1 MTTTDS
7 ESDRPKRPTRLEA
20 ELAEILERADRPP
33 SNIIKFRAKARQ
45 SRTRTQHVAH
55 SLRNAGE
62 SIKQFGP
69 GGLLIGALVFAL
81 LGSLLNPTSHLL
93 AYLLGI
99 VAIACFVA
107 VYVIG
112 FREPKGGEIKRWRGQ
127 DFEFGGS
134 RPAWMHR
141 KPKGPKR

>member
-1 MTTTDS
+1 MTTKDS
-7 ESDRPKRPTRLEA
+7 ESDGTKRPTRLEA

-45 SRTRTQHVAH
+45 SRTRTRRFAQSIRH
-55 SLRNAGE
+55 AGD
-62 SIKQFGP
+62 IVLQFGT
-69 GGLLIGALVFAL
+69 GGLLIGALVLAL

-93 AYLLGI
+93 AYLLSLA
-99 VAIACFVA
+99 AIACFIA

-112 FREPKGGEIKRWRGQ
+112 FREPKGGEMKRWRGQ
-127 DFEFGGS
+127 DIEFRGS
-134 RPAWMHR
+134 RPSWMNR